1 MTEFFRTVDL
11 TLHYRTRGGIISA
24 VDGVSFE
31 INYRG
36 QALALI
42 GESGCGKSSVGLA
55 LLRLLP
61 VNTSEFSGSVCFDG
75 CELTTLNNEEFR
87 RNYRWKKIA
96 WVPQNTK
103 SSLDPYFTIEAQFK
117 ELFEA
122 HGIQNAAEET
132 GRLLSVVGLSRDKGG
147 SIPDRL
153 SGGEIQRASIAL
165 AFALSPALVILDEP
179 TSALDPSLKG
189 QIISLLISLKKEL
202 STSYLFITH
211 DIAQAAA
218 VCDHFI
224 VLYAGKIVEK
234 GTREQILDTPLH
246 PYTQK
251 LLECISLFHQNEE
264 LAYIPG
270 EPPDLKQSAPGCS
283 FGPRCHRAEKACL
296 EDVPVLFD
304 TGEGHFVAC
313 RLARKI

>member
-1 MTEFFRTVDL
+1 MTEFLRTAGL
-11 TLHYRTRGGIISA
+11 TVHYRTPGGIIRA

-31 INYRG
+31 ISQPG

-42 GESGCGKSSVGLA
+42 GESGCGKSSAGLA

-61 VNTSEFSGSVCFDG
+61 GNTSEFSGSIRFEG
-75 CELTTLNNEEFR
+75 CDLTTLNNEDFR
-87 RNYRWKKIA
+87 RSYRWKKIA

-103 SSLDPYFTIEAQFK
+103 SSLDPYFSIEAQFK

-122 HGIQNAAEET
+122 HGIRNAAEKIS
-132 GRLLSVVGLSRDKGG
+132 RLLATVGLSKEKCG

-153 SGGEIQRASIAL
+153 SGGEIQRACIAL
-165 AFALSPALVILDEP
+165 AFALEPALVILDEP

-218 VCDHFI
+218 VCDYFI

-234 GTREQILDTPLH
+234 GTREQILKTPLH
-246 PYTQK
+246 PYTRK
-251 LLECISLFHQNEE
+251 LLECISLSHQGEGV
-264 LAYIPG
+264 AYIPG
-270 EPPDLKQSAPGCS
+270 EPPDLKGSNSGCS
-283 FGPRCHRAEKACL
+283 FAPRCDQSEAACL
-296 EDVPVLFD
+296 KGVPVLD
-304 TGEGHFVAC
+304 ETEEGHFVAC